1 MWGRPRAILVAILLT
16 AGIALA
22 QDAPRQH
29 APIALHP
36 DNGHYLIF
44 RGKPA
49 VLIGSTEHYG
59 AVLNSDFDFA
69 AYLEELST
77 DGLNL
82 TRAFSGTYFEVPS
95 SFGITDNTL
104 APKRESYV
112 GPWARTDTPGA
123 ADGGNKFDLTKF
135 DPRYFERLKAFI
147 AEASKRGV
155 VVEYVLFCPFY
166 EDSLFAVNPMNAA
179 NNVNNV
185 GAIPRTEAYTLKHPD
200 LLGLQ
205 LAFVRKAVEELR
217 DFDNLFY
224 EICNEP
230 YFGGVTLE
238 WQARI
243 AREIVDAEKKFLPD
257 GRRHLIAQNIA
268 NGGKK
273 IEKPDPNVSIFN
285 FHYATPPDTVEQNY
299 ALNKVLGDDE
309 TGFKGSADVTYRT
322 EGWDFLIAGGA
333 VYDHLDYSFSVKH
346 PRGTFSGY
354 KSPGGGSKALRQQL
368 GTLKRFMES
377 FDLVRMKPM
386 NEIVKGG
393 SSKAA
398 IVPGKPASSRVTVRV
413 LGEEGKQ
420 YAVYVRGGSACE
432 LVLVLTKGNYKAE
445 WLNPASGQIDK
456 ADTIEHG
463 GGPVTLKSP
472 DYQDDVAVRIKVT
485 Q

>member
-1 MWGRPRAILVAILLT
+1 MRHSLAAGLALLT
-16 AGIALA
+16 VSALFAA
-22 QDAPRQH
+22 QDTPRP
-29 APIALHP
+29 APISLHP
-36 DNGHYLIF
+36 ENGHYLTF

-49 VLIGSTEHYG
+49 VLVGSTEHYG
-59 AVLNSDFDFA
+59 AVLNGDFDFA

-82 TRAFSGTYFEVPS
+82 TRVFSGTYFEVPS

-112 GPWARTDTPGA
+112 GPWARSEAPGA
-123 ADGGNKFDLTKF
+123 GDGGNRFDLTKF
-135 DPRYFERLKAFI
+135 DAKYFERLKAFA

-166 EDSLFAVNPMNAA
+166 EDNLFAVNPMNAK
-179 NNVNNV
+179 NNVNGV
-185 GAIPRTEAYTLKHPD
+185 GAVPRTEVYTLKHKD
-200 LLGLQ
+200 LVEVQ
-205 LAFVRKAVEELR
+205 LAFVRKAVEELK

-230 YFGGVTLE
+230 YFGGVTLD
-238 WQARI
+238 WQARV
-243 AREIVDAEKKFLPD
+243 AQEIVETEKKLLPE

-268 NGGKK
+268 NGGRK
-273 IEKPDPNVSIFN
+273 IEKPDPNISIFN

-309 TGFKGSADVTYRT
+309 TGFKGNADATYRT
-322 EGWDFLIAGGA
+322 EGWDFIIAGGA
-333 VYDHLDYSFSVKH
+333 LYDHLDYSFSVKH
-346 PRGTFSGY
+346 PRGTLAGY

-377 FDLVRMKPM
+377 FEFVRMKPM
-386 NEIVKGG
+386 NQVVQGG
-393 SSKAA
+393 SVRAPLT
-398 IVPGKPASSRVTVRV
+398 PGKPAGSRVTARV

-420 YAVYVRGGSACE
+420 YAVYVRGGSSCE
-432 LVLVLTKGNYKAE
+432 LVLVLPKGSYKAE
-445 WLNPASGQIDK
+445 WLNTLSGQVEK
-456 ADTIEHG
+456 AENLEHDG
-463 GGPVTLKSP
+463 GQVTLTSP
-472 DYQDDVAVRIKVT
+472 EYKDDVALRIKIT